1 MKLKLH
7 DYQVVVK
14 DYIKTHP
21 CAAVILDMGMGKT
34 ATTLSAIQEL
44 IYDDFEVSKVLV
56 VAPLRVASTV
66 WSDEID
72 QWSELNQLT
81 YSKILGT
88 PKQRLAALEKE
99 ADIYIINRENLP
111 WLVDACHPHY
121 KWDMVVIDELSSF
134 KSWQSKRFKEF
145 MKMRPFMK
153 RVVGLT
159 GTPSSNG
166 LMDLFAEF
174 KVIDMGERLGRYIG
188 EYRSRYF
195 REGARNGH
203 IVYNY
208 IPMDYAES
216 QIFDKISD
224 ITISMKALDHL
235 EMPELLSRKV
245 MVQLSKKEQ
254 SVYASLEKDLVLPYL
269 EDTDITASSA
279 ATLTNK
285 LVQLANG
292 AIYADNQDVVA
303 IHDKKLD
310 ALEDIL
316 EAANGEPVLIA
327 YWFKHDYE
335 RIMNRLEKLG
345 IDGVSIKDDESI
357 RAWNNRMVKVGLIH
371 PASSGHGLNLQKG
384 GHHLVWFGLT
394 WSLELYQQTNAR
406 LWRQGQGSE
415 TVVIQHLVT
424 AGSID
429 EDILEALSDKDD
441 RQERLIRAVKV
452 RVGGE
457 HG

>member
-429 EDILEALSDKDD
+429 EDILEVLSDKDD